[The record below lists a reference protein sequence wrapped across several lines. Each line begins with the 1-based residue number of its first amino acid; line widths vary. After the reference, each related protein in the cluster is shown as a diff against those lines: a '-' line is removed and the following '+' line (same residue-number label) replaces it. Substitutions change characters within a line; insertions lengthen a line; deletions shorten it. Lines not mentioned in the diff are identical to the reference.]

1 MPIDPGSISQ
11 WVQTLAMTAGFLAG
25 VVASH
30 QRIVAGMQRLDE
42 RMRDHSTVVSNRLEH
57 VERELDMH
65 GRQLQEHALVLARLE
80 QALGSSSIPF
90 PVIVE
95 RLAEMKEEIEK
106 LRDWRH
112 ETGTTLQHIVSE
124 QAIWKLRQE
133 SPAPAPAARASRRT
147 AVKASG

>member
-1 MPIDPGSISQ
+1 MPMDPGTVSQ
-11 WVQTLAMTAGFLAG
+11 WVQTLVTIAGVLVA

-95 RLAEMKEEIEK
+95 KLHSLEDEIKELRKWRHDTANQMQLITAEQAAWK
-106 LRDWRH
+106 LRD
-112 ETGTTLQHIVSE
+112 
-124 QAIWKLRQE
+124 E
-133 SPAPAPAARASRRT
+133 SITPSARGGRRPAAA
-147 AVKASG
+147 KASG